1 MRAEW
6 VPYLLM
12 PGVRRVRRQVEPYA
26 AAWHAENRRALA
38 AEGPLWIALGD
49 SSAQGIG
56 ASAPHRGYVGLVL
69 TALRARDPSW
79 RVVNLSRSGAR
90 LAEVLARQVPA
101 IPRLGPADLVT
112 CSAGVNDLLRP
123 GRALEDGLRRLA
135 AGLPA
140 GAVVAS
146 LPRGLREARAAR
158 ANAVLRREAE
168 RHGLAVAD
176 VWARTGPP
184 WQGRYAA
191 DHFHPSDIGHGDWAA
206 AFGEALGRAIGP
218 AGS

>member
-6 VPYLLM
+6 IPYLLM

-26 AAWHAENRRALA
+26 AAWHAANRRALA
-38 AEGPLWIALGD
+38 AAGPLWIALGD

-56 ASAPHRGYVGLVL
+56 ASAPERGYVGLVL
-69 TALRARDPSW
+69 AHLRARDPSW

-90 LAEVLARQVPA
+90 LAEVLGRQVPA
-101 IPRLGPADLVT
+101 LDRLGPAALVT

-123 GRALEDGLRRLA
+123 GRRH
-135 AGLPA
+135 

-158 ANAVLRREAE
+158 ANALLRQEAE
-168 RHGLAVAD
+168 RRGLTVAD
-176 VWARTGPP
+176 VWAHTGPP
-184 WQGRYAA
+184 WGGRYAA
-191 DHFHPSDIGHGDWAA
+191 DHFHPSDLGHADWAA
-206 AFGEALGRAIGP
+206 AFAEALGLATGP
-218 AGS
+218 AVS